1 MNTDMGEQMAVQRNE
16 QLLRQDSRYYFL
28 ESGVGLLACDRWGKG
43 RMAEPQAILKTLES
57 WLCTGGQQDLNG
69 KHLLISAG
77 GTREYLDPVRFL
89 GNPSTGKMGLALTQA
104 ALDRG
109 ARVTLVHGPLI
120 GVLPSSKRL
129 KTVAIINAEQMEKA
143 LQSEFPL
150 CDWLIMAA
158 AVADVK
164 PSDCATT
171 KLPKSK
177 LPASLPLTSVPDLVA
192 QLTAL
197 KKPHQLVIGFA
208 AQTGDIVTPARE
220 KLSRKGLDFIVA
232 NTIDQADAGFGTDTN
247 ESVILGKAG
256 QQMAIASCS
265 KLVLAHELY
274 NCIKQDS

>member
-1 MNTDMGEQMAVQRNE
+1 
-16 QLLRQDSRYYFL
+16 
-28 ESGVGLLACDRWGKG
+28 VGLLACDRWGKG

-109 ARVTLVHGPLI
+109 AMVTLVHGPLI

-232 NTIDQADAGFGTDTN
+232 NPIDQADAGFGTDTN
-247 ESVILGKAG
+247 EAVILGKDG
-256 QQMAIASCS
+256 QQKAIAPCS

-274 NCIKQDS
+274 NFIKQDS